1 MLLKYQGQ
9 MQLFGQKGP
18 TDKPGVLEVASYPHK
33 KGTRE
38 AALTFGGK
46 RGFAVPVRRPTFRIS
61 RVTGEVFSS
70 FCIS

>member
-18 TDKPGVLEVASYPHK
+18 TDKCGVLEVASYPQK
-33 KGTRE
+33 ITRE

-46 RGFAVPVRRPTFRIS
+46 HGFAVPVGRPTFHIS
-61 RVTGEVFSS
+61 KETGEVFSS
-70 FCIS
+70 FCIA